1 MDFYCNVTESLP
13 LFVKKTVMKKALKKL
28 MKPLFSSV
36 SQNPEPKKTPEPE
49 PDKKF
54 SFPDSELAHRL
65 LDHLFGIEIGGS
77 EHNSFHLPHCLNVDY
92 CGDRNTIFKKAEIE
106 LCGSAMKV
114 DIVAPGDDIPFKD
127 NTLDYVI
134 SSHVIEHFF
143 DPIKAM
149 QEWYR
154 VIKPGGYIF
163 TIAPHIDRV
172 AEEARTTVTPLSLI
186 IERHGTRTRTAE
198 DDRVAGGPH
207 GHHSIFNLENFLE
220 MCAYLNYH
228 VAATEDPD
236 KKVGNG
242 FTVVIQKPIF

>member
-1 MDFYCNVTESLP
+1 MS
-13 LFVKKTVMKKALKKL
+13 KKPVMKNALKKL
-28 MKPLFSSV
+28 IKPLLRNV
-36 SQNPEPKKTPEPE
+36 IQTLELKETPEPK

-92 CGDRNTIFKKAEIE
+92 CGDRNTIFKNAEIE
-106 LCGSAMKV
+106 FCGSAMKV

-172 AEEARTTVTPLSLI
+172 PDEHRSTVTPLTVF
-186 IERHGTRTRTAE
+186 IERHSTGTPTEHDVAM
-198 DDRVAGGPH
+198 AGGLL
-207 GHHSIFNLENFLE
+207 GHYSVFDLANFLE
-220 MCAYLNYH
+220 ICAHLKYN
-228 VAATEDPD
+228 VVATEDPD
-236 KKVGNG
+236 QKVGNG